1 MNTTSPD
8 NPHSIHVLNPQIA
21 LPELAFFQVVK
32 VKLTREVA
40 TITGMKY
47 ETSEQP
53 PGQWL
58 YQLDG
63 LTQLNAVWWR
73 SDQLRSP
80 HRK

>member
-1 MNTTSPD
+1 MSTTSD
-8 NPHSIHVLNPQIA
+8 NSHSIHVLNPQIA

-47 ETSEQP
+47 EASEQLR
-53 PGQWL
+53 GQWL

-73 SDQLRSP
+73 FDQLRSL